1 METVAEVFV
10 VTNEDMDLQTPVQS
24 PESYHLRPHEDK
36 ENFHPLP
43 DIHGTNHDKAC
54 ALLEANCAMP
64 RPDEGGER
72 HVCETCRKHFVS
84 KEKLE
89 EHTQDKHAERAFSC
103 STCRKTFSRSHHL
116 KIHMR
121 SHTGDRYTWYT
132 LNIPSVYPYKKL
144 NFPCEVLFHHF
155 MHIRIRIHPQS

>member
-24 PESYHLRPHEDK
+24 PESYHLRPHKDK

-54 ALLEANCAMP
+54 ALLETNCTMP

-89 EHTQDKHAERAFSC
+89 EHMQDKHAERAFSC

-121 SHTGDRYTWYT
+121 SHTGDRYTWHT
-132 LNIPSVYPYKKL
+132 LNIPSGKPCSKL
-144 NFPCEVLFHHF
+144 NFPSEAF
-155 MHIRIRIHPQS
+155 I